1 MDMVSRFAPV
11 DVDGVPV
18 LMSALEIETWGQ
30 EIRDARPIDRALK
43 TLLVYGGYIPCRVD
57 HRKAVADMRAAPGKT
72 IGLVWADLCRWASL
86 EDIEIFESEGDGP
99 EIPFAALIRTAE
111 WMPGVLGSALA
122 YFVRYPQMSMRMNIL
137 TRRGIFAVKT
147 CESGYYSGS
156 MYGWRWFIA
165 ECRAHQARDMAQVAY
180 SYAPKPGGAKRD
192 RQLGARIVS

>member
-1 MDMVSRFAPV
+1 MRRGGNFDDPRRGLIMDMVSRFAPV

-30 EIRDARPIDRALK
+30 EIRDARPIA
-43 TLLVYGGYIPCRVD
+43 
-57 HRKAVADMRAAPGKT
+57 
-72 IGLVWADLCRWASL
+72 
-86 EDIEIFESEGDGP
+86 
-99 EIPFAALIRTAE
+99 
-111 WMPGVLGSALA
+111 
-122 YFVRYPQMSMRMNIL
+122 MRMNIL

-180 SYAPKPGGAKRD
+180 SYSPRPDGAKRD
-192 RQLGARIVS
+192 RRSSARIIS